1 MFKVS
6 NIYICIYIYMYIY
19 IICYTYELH
28 LIQIRPF
35 PSEGRIG
42 RNSSTSYKLSPSHQE
57 NPPWRL
63 PPPKL
68 YPSQGFPTQ
77 GMRGCPPPLAENSPT
92 EQQFLCYNLIKTSF
106 YSHYFCTI
114 FILASY
120 SLYRQLMIILTLM
133 FIIYR
138 MFLTLFKAQMV

>member
-1 MFKVS
+1 MY
-6 NIYICIYIYMYIY
+6 IYVYIYVYIYIYIY
-19 IICYTYELH
+19 YTYELH
-28 LIQIRPF
+28 LIQIWPF

-42 RNSSTSYKLSPSHQE
+42 RNPSTSYKLSPSHQE
-57 NPPWRL
+57 NPPGRL

-68 YPSQGFPTQ
+68 HPSQGFPTE
-77 GMRGCPPPLAENSPT
+77 GTRGSPPPLAET

-120 SLYRQLMIILTLM
+120 SLYRQFMIILTLM

-138 MFLTLFKAQMV
+138 MFLTLCKAQMV